1 VYPALAANVIQGMLQ
16 ACNVLYVR
24 HRAGSIKIRDSLY
37 NPLMIPLHDDN
48 PTRITPFVTIGFII
62 ASILVFFWQ
71 LSLGTAGQHAVYGLG
86 MIPATLLGGKSLPD
100 ELAMIPPWMT
110 LFTSMFMHGGWMHLI
125 GNMLYLWIFG
135 NNVED
140 AMGHTRFIIFYLL
153 SGVVA
158 AMSQALPDTG
168 SVIPMIGASGA
179 VSGILG
185 AYLLMYPH
193 ARVLVVV
200 PIGIIITT
208 LRVPAV
214 FVLGF
219 WFLMQL
225 ISSAATSGQQG
236 GVAFGAHI
244 GGFIAG
250 MALIPFFK
258 SRRVRFFTPARRR

>member
-1 VYPALAANVIQGMLQ
+1 
-16 ACNVLYVR
+16 
-24 HRAGSIKIRDSLY
+24 
-37 NPLMIPLHDDN
+37 MIPLHDDN
-48 PTRITPFVTIGFII
+48 PTRITPYVTIGFITV
-62 ASILVFFWQ
+62 SVLVFLWQ
-71 LSLGTAGQHAVYGLG
+71 LTLGADGQRAVYRLG
-86 MIPATLLGGKSLPD
+86 MIPATLFGGKSLPD
-100 ELAMIPPWMT
+100 ELAIIPAWMT

-140 AMGHTRFIIFYLL
+140 AMGHARFIIFYLL
-153 SGVVA
+153 SGVA
-158 AMSQALPDTG
+158 AALTQALPDTG

-185 AYLLMYPH
+185 AYILMYPH
-193 ARVLVVV
+193 ARVLVAI

-219 WFLMQL
+219 WFLIQL
-225 ISSAATSGQQG
+225 ISSAATSSQQG

-258 SRRVRFFTPARRR
+258 FRHVRFFTPAHRR